1 MRSGLEVINIS
12 TAKAKEYLKSIR
24 TLDRTIK
31 IKNEELRSLQLNLAQ
46 ISSQPLNER
55 VLSSNTSDTMKAI
68 DTIVD
73 MQVEIRR
80 EICNLVHLKN
90 EARNKI
96 NQLSDSRYIDI
107 LTDYYINCKTWE
119 QVEEDMNTREY
130 KYSLRHIY
138 RLHGDALQEFRE
150 KFNMI

>member
-1 MRSGLEVINIS
+1 
-12 TAKAKEYLKSIR
+12 
-24 TLDRTIK
+24 
-31 IKNEELRSLQLNLAQ
+31 
-46 ISSQPLNER
+46 
-55 VLSSNTSDTMKAI
+55 MKAI

-80 EICNLVHLKN
+80 EVCNLVHLKN

-119 QVEEDMNTREY
+119 QVADIMGY
-130 KYSLRHIY
+130 DLRWVY
-138 RLHGDALQEFRE
+138 RLHGRALQVFE
-150 KFNMI
+150 KLLN

>member
-1 MRSGLEVINIS
+1 MRSGLEVVNIS

-31 IKNEELRSLQLNLAQ
+31 IKNEELHSLQLNLAQ

-80 EICNLVHLKN
+80 EVCNLVHLKN

-107 LTDYYINCKTWE
+107 LTDYYINRKTWE
-119 QVEEDMNTREY
+119 QVADNMGY
-130 KYSLRHIY
+130 DLRWVY
-138 RLHGDALQEFRE
+138 RLHGRALQVFE
-150 KFNMI
+150 KLLN

>member
-1 MRSGLEVINIS
+1 M
-12 TAKAKEYLKSIR
+12 
-24 TLDRTIK
+24 LDRTIK
-31 IKNEELRSLQLNLAQ
+31 IKDEELHSLQLNLAQ

-68 DTIVD
+68 DTIID

-119 QVEEDMNTREY
+119 QVAEDNG
-130 KYSLRHIY
+130 YSDRHVR
-138 RLHGDALQEFRE
+138 RLHGYALQSFRK